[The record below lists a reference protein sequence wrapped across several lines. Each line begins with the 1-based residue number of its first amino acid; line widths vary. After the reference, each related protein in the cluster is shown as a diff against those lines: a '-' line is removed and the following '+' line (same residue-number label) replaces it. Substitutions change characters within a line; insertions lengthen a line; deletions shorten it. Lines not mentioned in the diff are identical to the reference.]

1 MYSIA
6 RGATR
11 SISNVIATCKPCNST
26 TIRAYSLSDVQKG
39 GGADMLAFS
48 VYGGVETQRTQ
59 VRITW
64 IHQVVLTSSNT
75 WAAPV
80 ISARYHAASRLWA
93 GSNLN
98 RLRQG

>member
-1 MYSIA
+1 
-6 RGATR
+6 
-11 SISNVIATCKPCNST
+11 
-26 TIRAYSLSDVQKG
+26 
-39 GGADMLAFS
+39 MLAFS
-48 VYGGVETQRTQ
+48 VYGGVEPQRTQ

-98 RLRQG
+98 RLRQGNSRRGEVTAETNKCPPST